1 MQQTLLAGEYAA
13 LHSKEN
19 RLAEITAQYAE
30 LLEGLTEEDKET
42 ECINEAKD
50 AFVAAKVGQE
60 AKRLQAEVKQGAVFE
75 AESLEQT
82 VLTVHGLL
90 AEEKNLKS
98 AIKKEAAALHMH
110 TKATIEE
117 LTDAQAHALL
127 EQKWILPLVESL
139 HKLPEQAVETL
150 AEKVQALAEKYDT
163 TFAAVEADI
172 ATTSTSLAAMLD
184 DLVGDEFDMQGL
196 QELKSLLGGA

>member
-1 MQQTLLAGEYAA
+1 M
-13 LHSKEN
+13 
-19 RLAEITAQYAE
+19 
-30 LLEGLTEEDKET
+30 
-42 ECINEAKD
+42 
-50 AFVAAKVGQE
+50 
-60 AKRLQAEVKQGAVFE
+60 
-75 AESLEQT
+75 
-82 VLTVHGLL
+82 LTVHGLL